1 MLFVCLVEGK
11 RGGAC
16 VVDPIYKA
24 SIRSDDQ
31 IILAPFLHFD
41 SQRVYLLRFC
51 AAELFVPLTQWCI
64 QYEYLAKAILG
75 LAWAVAVVIG

>member
-1 MLFVCLVEGK
+1 VEGK
-11 RGGAC
+11 RGEAC

-41 SQRVYLLRFC
+41 SPRVCLLRFC
-51 AAELFVPLTQWCI
+51 VAELFVPLTQWCI
-64 QYEYLAKAILG
+64 QYEYLANAMFAK
-75 LAWAVAVVIG
+75 AWAVAVVIM